1 MGSPILKKYRGRKM
15 KKFHVG
21 IQLYGVRKAMEK
33 DFEGTLKAVA
43 EMGYEYVE
51 FAGYYGHT
59 AEEIKDLLDK
69 YGLKCIS
76 VHQGLDFYDENPDAA
91 AEFLKYFGA
100 KYSVIP
106 WYGAEK
112 LAGTDEWAASAA
124 RFKKVGEVLKAHGM
138 KLGYHNHEFEFN
150 KHEGKYLHDYIFD
163 EVGDLIDPELD
174 TCWVHYAGINPADK
188 IREFSG
194 RVEIVHLKDF
204 VCKELGGG
212 PAYDLIDNTGKGI
225 GTKSREDNG
234 FQFRPLGQ
242 GRQNF
247 AEILEACEAAGTE
260 VVIVEQDQ
268 TYDVPELEA
277 AKISRDYLRDT
288 FGL

>member
-1 MGSPILKKYRGRKM
+1 M
-15 KKFHVG
+15 KQFHVG
-21 IQLYGVRKAMEK
+21 IQLYGVRNAMER
-33 DFEGTLKAVA
+33 DFEGTLKALA
-43 EMGYEYVE
+43 DMGYEYVE

-59 AEEIKDLLDK
+59 AEEIKAILDK

-76 VHQGLDFYDENPDAA
+76 AHQALDFYDEDPDAA
-91 AEFLKYFGA
+91 AEFLKAFGV

-106 WYGAEK
+106 WYGKEK
-112 LAGTDEWAASAA
+112 LAGTDEWEASAA
-124 RFKKVGEVLKAHGM
+124 RFKKVGAVLKAHGM
-138 KLGYHNHEFEFN
+138 KLGYHNHDFEFE
-150 KHEGKYLHDYIFD
+150 KYEGKYLHDYIFD

-188 IREFSG
+188 IREFAG

-212 PAYDLIDNTGKGI
+212 PAYDLIDNSGKGL
-225 GTKSREDNG
+225 GKKSREDNG
-234 FQFRPLGQ
+234 FQFRPLGT

-247 AEILEACEAAGTE
+247 LEILEACEASGTE
-260 VVIVEQDQ
+260 YVIVEQDQ
-268 TYDVPELEA
+268 TYDIPELEA

>member
-1 MGSPILKKYRGRKM
+1 MENIM
-15 KKFHVG
+15 KQFHVG
-21 IQLYGVRKAMEK
+21 IQLYGVRNAMER
-33 DFEGTLKAVA
+33 DFEGTLKALA
-43 EMGYEYVE
+43 DMGYEYVE

-59 AEEIKDLLDK
+59 AEEIKAILDK

-76 VHQGLDFYDENPDAA
+76 AHQALDFYDEDPDAA
-91 AEFLKYFGA
+91 AEFLKAFGV

-106 WYGAEK
+106 WYGKEK
-112 LAGTDEWAASAA
+112 LAGTDEWEASAA
-124 RFKKVGEVLKAHGM
+124 RFKKVGAVLKAHGM
-138 KLGYHNHEFEFN
+138 KLGYHNHDFEFE

-188 IREFSG
+188 IREFAG

-212 PAYDLIDNTGKGI
+212 PAYDLIDNSGKGL
-225 GTKSREDNG
+225 GKKSREDNG
-234 FQFRPLGQ
+234 FQFRPLGT

-247 AEILEACEAAGTE
+247 LEILEACEASGTE
-260 VVIVEQDQ
+260 YVIVEQDQ
-268 TYDVPELEA
+268 TYDIPELEA